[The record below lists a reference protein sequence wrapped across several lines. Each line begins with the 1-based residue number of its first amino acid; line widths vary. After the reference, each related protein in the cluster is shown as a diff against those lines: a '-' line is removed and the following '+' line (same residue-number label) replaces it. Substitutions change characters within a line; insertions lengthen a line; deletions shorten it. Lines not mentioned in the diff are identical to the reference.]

1 MTTDCCRSMSYH
13 RQVTSMIYR
22 IFYEII
28 LYYFKRTVRAV
39 YSIQIDQK
47 YKAMICEV
55 NPKSCL
61 EFLKCLW
68 RLVGGEVIYSE
79 KEAEP

>member
-1 MTTDCCRSMSYH
+1 MTTDVLQPVKNQYD
-13 RQVTSMIYR
+13 IPD
-22 IFYEII
+22 FYEIK
-28 LYYFKRTVRAV
+28 LYYFKRTVRVV